1 MIDSIY
7 SKSTYPFC
15 ETDKT
20 KASMEVSTWSTTFA
34 FVIVLFE
41 NISLLALKLSSSSS
55 ISIDETKELLLISDG
70 GTLVRTRAAEVAMTG
85 RNAQGVR
92 LIRLSEEETLV
103 GVVSIEAVE
112 DEEELLEGEVDTT
125 ETDSEEA
132 VSNNEDTSEE

>member
-1 MIDSIY
+1 
-7 SKSTYPFC
+7 
-15 ETDKT
+15 
-20 KASMEVSTWSTTFA
+20 ME
-34 FVIVLFE
+34 
-41 NISLLALKLSSSSS
+41 LKV
-55 ISIDETKELLLISDG
+55 LLISDG

>member
-1 MIDSIY
+1 MTSRPRNVVVKGCYCDQDSERNGELVG
-7 SKSTYPFC
+7 S
-15 ETDKT
+15 
-20 KASMEVSTWSTTFA
+20 V
-34 FVIVLFE
+34 
-41 NISLLALKLSSSSS
+41 
-55 ISIDETKELLLISDG
+55 SIDETKVLLLISDG

-132 VSNNEDTSEE
+132 VSNIEDIF